1 MSFGLRTA
9 VGGEDFLLLPWPMP
23 RCCERSRPMPRWGA
37 SPRASGEASERL
49 GKTAGAACC
58 RAGKIRLLEESGLAI
73 SCATFSLAPSSS
85 SSSSFFCCP
94 LITVNCAPSISGF
107 HIFCS
112 FLPSSSPSILPGSVR
127 PWMPSSLAASIKGS
141 KRWVGT
147 VVCPVGS
154 IVEPIFNKIL
164 TCVHESQEVLHD
176 SVGHVRYVHNRMSM
190 ATRSTGID

>member
-85 SSSSFFCCP
+85 SSSFFLLLLSIDHCQLCP
-94 LITVNCAPSISGF
+94 LHLRLP
-107 HIFCS
+107 H
-112 FLPSSSPSILPGSVR
+112 FLLLPAFLK
-127 PWMPSSLAASIKGS
+127 SLDFAWLSEALDAQQLGCFYQ
-141 KRWVGT
+141 GQ
-147 VVCPVGS
+147 
-154 IVEPIFNKIL
+154 
-164 TCVHESQEVLHD
+164 QEVGWDCCL
-176 SVGHVRYVHNRMSM
+176 SC
-190 ATRSTGID
+190 GINC